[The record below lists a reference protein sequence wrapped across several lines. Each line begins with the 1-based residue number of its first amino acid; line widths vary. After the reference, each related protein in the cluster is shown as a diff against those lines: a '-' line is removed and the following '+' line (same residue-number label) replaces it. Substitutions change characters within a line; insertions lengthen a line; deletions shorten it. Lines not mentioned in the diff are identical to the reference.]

1 MGFSGG
7 SSNVTKAHT
16 HSSSIVQDGGA
27 LNFDNVTQASLAAG
41 DITYSDGNA
50 LQVLGIGSAT
60 DTLKVNAGATAPE
73 WGSGGGGGGNYVLAE
88 SFTLDG
94 AASTF
99 TCTLATP
106 ISVSGF
112 SEIVAVFNGQYGS
125 VVNDALEL
133 QIRTN
138 LSQPITNPGYS
149 WGFINAIDAATVTGF
164 DVDHFLVGP
173 STSIYG
179 SRSLIIMHLGFNR
192 TSGNFL
198 NFSWTAS
205 GTVIFGSGG
214 GYTYDSGTSTSF
226 DGLVFTNSAGNNIIS
241 GSTVEIYK
249 VTNS

>member
-1 MGFSGG
+1 MGFGGGG
-7 SSNVTKAHT
+7 S
-16 HSSSIVQDGGA
+16 GA
-27 LNFDNVTQASLAAG
+27 LPAHVHNSVPLQGGPLDFANDTISSMNQGSV
-41 DITYSDGNA
+41 TYSSGAA
-50 LQVLGIGSAT
+50 LQELPIGVAGESLT
-60 DTLKVNAGATAPE
+60 VNGTATAPE
-73 WGSGGGGGGNYVLAE
+73 WAAGGGGSNYVLAE
-88 SFTLDG
+88 SFTLGG

-106 ISVSGF
+106 IAVSGF

-138 LSQPITNPGYS
+138 LSTPITNPGYS